1 MSARRFTRRNLLLG
15 GAALGALGLGVAGY
29 AATASAFDFFK
40 AMLRSQ
46 LPGVRISD
54 ASLRAFTEDAVIG
67 RQSDFA
73 PKLRVL
79 SGMVRTL
86 GFDAVA
92 SIMQDSYAFEKFNR
106 DFLTQFLVGS
116 NFFQLTDPRAEE
128 VIYFGRPGACPNS
141 FARFEPEGALE

>member
-1 MSARRFTRRNLLLG
+1 MSQFRLTRRNLLLG

-54 ASLRAFTEDAVIG
+54 TSIRAFTEDAIIG
-67 RQSDFA
+67 RESDFA

-86 GFDAVA
+86 GFEAVA
-92 SIMQDSYAFEKFNR
+92 AIIRNNYAFEKFNR

-116 NFFQLTDPRAEE
+116 NFFHLADPRAEE
-128 VIYFGRPGACPNS
+128 VVYFGRPGACPNP
-141 FARFEPEGALE
+141 FARFEPEGELE

>member
-1 MSARRFTRRNLLLG
+1 MTSPRFTRRNFLLG
-15 GAALGALGLGVAGY
+15 GAALSALGLGIAGY

-54 ASLRAFTEDAVIG
+54 ASIRSFTEDAFIG

-79 SGMVRTL
+79 SGMVHTL
-86 GFDAVA
+86 GFNAVA
-92 SIMQDSYAFEKFNR
+92 AIMRNNYPFEKFNR
-106 DFLTQFLVGS
+106 DFLTLFLVGS
-116 NFFQLTDPRAEE
+116 NFFQLTEPRAEE
-128 VIYFGRPGACPNS
+128 VVYFGRPGACPNP
-141 FARFEPEGALE
+141 FARFEPEGELE